1 MERETRLELATLALA
16 RRCSTTELLPLSK
29 KTAVFKV
36 VERNVPL
43 FLPLCPEA
51 LLSTFF
57 DLSVKV
63 RECFGLT
70 EPAKWIARTSRNFSL
85 NSRGTC
91 AHMRPLKDGETST
104 CNCALT
110 RNAPPRLRA
119 NSQLV
124 RKFPAVYFVCP
135 RHAACGK
142 NYCIR
147 IEDLSCLK
155 EDFMEARG
163 RGEKAA

>member
-57 DLSVKV
+57 APDIKV
-63 RECFGLT
+63 RDCFGLT
-70 EPAKWIARTSRNFSL
+70 ELARWIARSTRIFALDSWNLCVHEAIER
-85 NSRGTC
+85 
-91 AHMRPLKDGETST
+91 MGET
-104 CNCALT
+104 
-110 RNAPPRLRA
+110 PPA
-119 NSQLV
+119 TV
-124 RKFPAVYFVCP
+124 
-135 RHAACGK
+135 H
-142 NYCIR
+142 
-147 IEDLSCLK
+147 
-155 EDFMEARG
+155 
-163 RGEKAA
+163 